1 MSRSGGQVAAAS
13 SSSRSAS
20 TAAWSAPAP
29 GSRLEKIRMPCAS
42 PARSPARSSRAVSSG
57 RVNRRATD
65 GAWPAPEE
73 TVLDDVGPGSS
84 ASASAYFPASARCS
98 TAATVLAAS
107 TLTVPPG
114 RSTRATAAS
123 AASGESTYSSTL
135 WQITRSAPVR
145 SALAPA
151 VPGSPTSA
159 GRSTASPWTS
169 VSVTPLSAARQPA
182 AARASGL
189 GSTTVTRWPRL
200 AMLTANPPVP
210 APTSTMSRA
219 ARPDCATRAAMTS
232 ARTSQTSDDRDP
244 SRLRPVPVCSASVC
258 SVSGPRMPG
267 TALAG
272 TSAVTLNHSLVN
284 LAIFRRC
291 RPGATLEAKKSK
303 VQARWRSFTVVV
315 AAGPCAARQGAS
327 PGYLTHLLHYQ
338 LSIKQ
343 VNQGHPGPVL
353 MTVQTSSGSFAKRT
367 KATRRGERMTP
378 REASG
383 PRMLNRMPAATEH
396 LELPH
401 PRRLLCTSAWSMAE
415 SVGLPFGTY
424 VVITVLVSPDA
435 GLLAGTAVVWL
446 LIALRKILT
455 GSVTSLLTISAL
467 VLTVQTAVAVSTGFL
482 WMFQLS

>member
-42 PARSPARSSRAVSSG
+42 PTRSPAPSISAVSSG

-65 GAWPAPEE
+65 GARPA
-73 TVLDDVGPGSS
+73 LDDTALDSALPGSM
-84 ASASAYFPASARCS
+84 ASASAYLPASARCS

-114 RSTRATAAS
+114 RRTRAIAAS

-135 WQITRSAPVR
+135 WQITRSAPFR
-145 SALAPA
+145 SAPAPP

-169 VSVTPLSAARQPA
+169 VSVTPVSAARQPA

-189 GSTTVTRWPRL
+189 GSTTVTRWPWL

-219 ARPDCATRAAMTS
+219 VLPDCATRAAMTS

-244 SRLRPVPVCSASVC
+244 SRLRPVSV
-258 SVSGPRMPG
+258 SPASGPRVPG

-284 LAIFRRC
+284 LVLCVTVPTWRNLGGQKEQGSSLTAQSHCSGGSRGVAKPRSRR
-291 RPGATLEAKKSK
+291 
-303 VQARWRSFTVVV
+303 
-315 AAGPCAARQGAS
+315 GAS
-327 PGYLTHLLHYQ
+327 LSYLTYLLHYQ
-338 LSIKQ
+338 L
-343 VNQGHPGPVL
+343 L
-353 MTVQTSSGSFAKRT
+353 
-367 KATRRGERMTP
+367 
-378 REASG
+378 
-383 PRMLNRMPAATEH
+383 
-396 LELPH
+396 
-401 PRRLLCTSAWSMAE
+401 
-415 SVGLPFGTY
+415 
-424 VVITVLVSPDA
+424 
-435 GLLAGTAVVWL
+435 
-446 LIALRKILT
+446 
-455 GSVTSLLTISAL
+455 
-467 VLTVQTAVAVSTGFL
+467 
-482 WMFQLS
+482 